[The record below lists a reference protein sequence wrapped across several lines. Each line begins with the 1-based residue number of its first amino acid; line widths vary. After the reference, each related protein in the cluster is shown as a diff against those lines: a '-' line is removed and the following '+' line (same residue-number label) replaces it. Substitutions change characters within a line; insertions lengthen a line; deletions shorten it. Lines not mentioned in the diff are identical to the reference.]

1 MHEVHREIKTKI
13 DFASGTLDFKNGDRY
28 LYVGVDMND
37 SDIVIVDANKDY
49 KILVTL
55 SFDVYEYNKERF
67 YEDLYTILSLNFG
80 DILNVGG

>member
-1 MHEVHREIKTKI
+1 
-13 DFASGTLDFKNGDRY
+13 
-28 LYVGVDMND
+28 MND

-55 SFDVYEYNKERF
+55 SFDVYEYNKEQF

-80 DILNVGG
+80 DILNVGEDK